1 MKFVCKCHTVPEG
14 GAVMLYGIVV
24 GQRRLGQCSAV
35 SSTPPIIQFGALAS
49 MNDLSHMTSV
59 DLIVG
64 LKLSPSQSALSDP

>member
-1 MKFVCKCHTVPEG
+1 
-14 GAVMLYGIVV
+14 MLYGIVV

-64 LKLSPSQSALSDP
+64 LKLSPSRPSPIRRPYQYYSALYF

>member
-1 MKFVCKCHTVPEG
+1 
-14 GAVMLYGIVV
+14 MLYE
-24 GQRRLGQCSAV
+24 V

-64 LKLSPSQSALSDP
+64 LKLSLYFAPLLIVELWLSRAAAAADSGFS

>member
-1 MKFVCKCHTVPEG
+1 
-14 GAVMLYGIVV
+14 MLYGIVV
-24 GQRRLGQCSAV
+24 GQRRLGGQCSAV

-64 LKLSPSQSALSDP
+64 LKLSPSQSTLSDP

>member
-1 MKFVCKCHTVPEG
+1 
-14 GAVMLYGIVV
+14 MLYGIVV

-64 LKLSPSQSALSDP
+64 LKLSPSRPSPIRRPYLYYSALYF